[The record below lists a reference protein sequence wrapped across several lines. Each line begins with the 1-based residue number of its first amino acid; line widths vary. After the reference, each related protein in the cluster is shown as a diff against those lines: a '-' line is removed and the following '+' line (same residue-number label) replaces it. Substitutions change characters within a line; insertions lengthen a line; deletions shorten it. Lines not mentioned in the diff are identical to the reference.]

1 MLSTGDVQNY
11 LRKLQTELRFIKFR
25 DVDYKSFVD
34 KFQFFFV
41 FILIFFFLNRLQTG
55 NPCELLKIYH
65 YIFLDYNP
73 LFAKTL
79 LDKCNCDFYGKTDS
93 HFIDTMYKVINKNK
107 RRFLIY

>member
-34 KFQFFFV
+34 
-41 FILIFFFLNRLQTG
+41 IFYFNSFSYKSSFRRLQTG

-65 YIFLDYNP
+65 YVFLDFNP

-93 HFIDTMYKVINKNK
+93 HFIDTMYKVMNKY
-107 RRFLIY
+107 LHIP

>member
-34 KFQFFFV
+34 LFV
-41 FILIFFFLNRLQTG
+41 SSLVLVIFVSPRLQTG

-65 YIFLDYNP
+65 YVFLDYNP

-93 HFIDTMYKVINKNK
+93 HFIDTMYKVRN
-107 RRFLIY
+107 RY